1 MSRHET
7 VTRERGA
14 RGQWPMRDHPT
25 TFWLVVAAA
34 VALLSPALPDAR
46 WILVHAVLLG
56 AVTHAV
62 LVWSTHFTQALLK
75 TSAALDPRPRQNAR
89 LTVLLAGAAL
99 VILGVPWWGWWAVVA
114 GALAVTGAVG
124 WHAWA
129 LWRRL
134 RAALPG
140 RFRIT
145 VRYYLCAA
153 AWIPVGATLGA
164 LLSRGPDDFWHG
176 RLLVAHTSAMVL
188 GWLGLT
194 VTGTLVTLWPTML
207 RTRIDASAETLAR
220 QALPVLCAAVA
231 VVIGGAIFG
240 LRPLVV
246 GSLLLYAVG
255 LGWWGRALWRPA
267 RQAPPRE
274 FGTWSVSAGLCW
286 LLFAVLWVAG
296 TVAWQSDWRSVV
308 DGFTPATVG
317 FAAGFG
323 AQMVQGALTYLVPSV
338 LGGGPA
344 IVRSAGLALDRWGA
358 ARVIVVNA
366 GLVVALLPVPA
377 AVRVVVS
384 ALVVV
389 TLAAFIPVLVLAVLG
404 AVKAMRALQAPT
416 GAAVAMPS
424 AQAGPTT
431 GTPAAQPVAPAA
443 MPPGGL
449 RTNPRPRNGQL
460 VGGFLALLLA
470 ITVGVFADPAAAGL
484 TPSGLGTPGWV
495 TALPG
500 LGGVMGGGAGGG
512 SGFGGSGDLAA
523 GVTPTGRTTTVRVE
537 AVGMRF
543 VPASVTVPAG
553 DRLVI
558 DLVNIDPG
566 QTHDLVFASGARTAR
581 LHTGD
586 SATLD
591 LGVVGSSTQ
600 GWCSVVGHRLMGMVF
615 DVVVTGATTDSAH
628 SGSHGA
634 ATPTGGAAGLGGD
647 DTAYPR
653 VDLGQAADPSFQA
666 VDAVLPPLS
675 ADREHHVTLRV
686 QELELQVAP
695 GVWQQRW
702 TFGGQVPGPTLH
714 GRVGDVFI
722 VTLVNDGTIGHSI
735 DFHAGS
741 LAPDLPMRTI
751 APGESLVYRFMA
763 THAGI
768 WMYHCSTMP
777 MSAHIAAGLHGAVV
791 IEPEG
796 LSAVD
801 RSYVLVQSEVYLG
814 ASHAAGRA
822 DEVDARRVALER
834 PDAVVFNGIANQ
846 YAVRPLTARVGERV
860 RIWVLDAGPNRP
872 TSFHVVGGQ
881 FDTVYAEGA
890 WLLRPPAVGAGGS
903 GGGDGGGGA
912 AGSGGSGG
920 SGGSQAL
927 ALAAA
932 QGGFVE
938 LVFPEAGHYPFV
950 SHVMVDAERGA
961 RGIVGVTP

>member
-1 MSRHET
+1 MSLSQKGS
-7 VTRERGA
+7 RGSGT

-25 TFWLVVAAA
+25 TFWLLVAVI
-34 VALLSPALPDAR
+34 VALASPALPDAR
-46 WILVHAVLLG
+46 WLLVHAVLLG

-62 LVWSTHFTQALLK
+62 LVWSSHFTQALLK
-75 TSAALDPRPRQNAR
+75 TSTALDPRPRQNAR
-89 LTVLLAGAAL
+89 LTLLLVGVAL
-99 VILGVPWWGWWAVVA
+99 VILGVPWLGWWSVVSGAV
-114 GALAVTGAVG
+114 AVTVAVG
-124 WHAWA
+124 WHAGA
-129 LWRRL
+129 LWLRL

-153 AWIPVGATLGA
+153 ASIPVGATLGA
-164 LLSRGPDDFWHG
+164 LLSRGPDDLWHG
-176 RLLVAHTSAMVL
+176 RFLVAHTSAMVL

-207 RTRIDASAETLAR
+207 RTRIDARAESLAS
-220 QALPVLCAAVA
+220 QALPVLCGAVA
-231 VVIGGAIFG
+231 WVVAGALFD

-246 GSLLLYAVG
+246 AALLLYAVG
-255 LGWWGRALWRPA
+255 LGWWGRALWQPA
-267 RQAPPRE
+267 RHAPPRE

-286 LLFAVLWVAG
+286 LVFAVLWVAG

-308 DGFTPATVG
+308 DGYTPATVG

-323 AQMVQGALTYLVPSV
+323 AQLVQGALTYLVPSV
-338 LGGGPA
+338 LGGGPS
-344 IVRSAGLALDRWGA
+344 IVRLAGLAMDRWGA
-358 ARVIVVNA
+358 ARIVVVNG
-366 GLVVALLPVPA
+366 GLIVALLPVPS
-377 AVRVVVS
+377 AVRAVVS
-384 ALVVV
+384 TLVVA
-389 TLAAFIPVLVLAVLG
+389 TLAMFIPVLVVAVLG
-404 AVKAMRALQAPT
+404 AVRSMRGPQEQVEQAAQSAP
-416 GAAVAMPS
+416 VAQLGEV
-424 AQAGPTT
+424 AQPARPAP
-431 GTPAAQPVAPAA
+431 PAAR
-443 MPPGGL
+443 PPGGS
-449 RTNPRPRNGQL
+449 RATARPRNGQL

-470 ITVGVFADPAAAGL
+470 ISLGVFADPAAAGL

-500 LGGVMGGGAGGG
+500 LRGPGSGPAGGSAGG
-512 SGFGGSGDLAA
+512 SGGAAGGGDLAA
-523 GVTPTGRTTTVRVE
+523 SVTPTGHTTTVRVE
-537 AVGMRF
+537 AVGMRY

-558 DLVNIDPG
+558 ELVNLDPG

-581 LHTGD
+581 LQSGR

-615 DVVVTGATTDSAH
+615 NVVAVGAPTDAAH
-628 SGSHGA
+628 PGSHGA
-634 ATPTGGAAGLGGD
+634 PTQGAAAPGATGLGGD

-653 VDLGQAADPSFQA
+653 VDLSQAPEASFQA
-666 VDAVLPPLS
+666 VDAVLPPLP
-675 ADREHHVTLRV
+675 AEREHHVTLRV
-686 QELELQVAP
+686 QEAELQVAP
-695 GVWQQRW
+695 GVWQKRW

-714 GRVGDVFI
+714 GRVGDVFV
-722 VTLVNDGTIGHSI
+722 VTLVNDGSIGHSI

-741 LAPDLPMRTI
+741 LAPDRPMRTI
-751 APGESLVYRFMA
+751 APGESLVYRFTA
-763 THAGI
+763 TRAGV

-777 MSAHIAAGLHGAVV
+777 MSAHIAAGMHGAVV
-791 IEPEG
+791 IEPDG
-796 LSAVD
+796 LPAVD
-801 RSYVLVQSEVYLG
+801 RSYVVVQSEVYLG
-814 ASHAAGRA
+814 ASRAAGRA

-860 RIWVLDAGPNRP
+860 RIWVLDAGPNRA

-881 FDTVYAEGA
+881 FDTVWFEGA
-890 WLLRPPAVGAGGS
+890 WLLRPPAS
-903 GGGDGGGGA
+903 GPSA
-912 AGSGGSGG
+912 
-920 SGGSQAL
+920 GGSQAL

-961 RGIVGVTP
+961 RGVFEITP

>member
-1 MSRHET
+1 MNLSQKG
-7 VTRERGA
+7 TRERGA

-25 TFWLVVAAA
+25 TFWLLVAVVVA
-34 VALLSPALPDAR
+34 PALPDAR

-89 LTVLLAGAAL
+89 LTLLLVGVAL
-99 VILGVPWWGWWAVVA
+99 VLLGVPWLGWWSVVSGAV
-114 GALAVTGAVG
+114 AVTLAVG

-129 LWRRL
+129 LWLRL

-164 LLSRGPDDFWHG
+164 LLSRGPDDLWHG
-176 RLLVAHTSAMVL
+176 RFLVAHTSAMVL

-207 RTRIDASAETLAR
+207 RTRIDARAESLAR
-220 QALPVLCAAVA
+220 QALPGLCSAVA
-231 VVIGGAIFG
+231 LVVAGALLD

-246 GSLLLYAVG
+246 AALLLYAVG

-267 RQAPPRE
+267 RHAPPRE

-286 LLFAVLWVAG
+286 LVFAVLWVAG

-323 AQMVQGALTYLVPSV
+323 AQLVHGALTYLVPSV
-338 LGGGPA
+338 LGGGPT
-344 IVRSAGLALDRWGA
+344 IVRSAGLAMDRWGA
-358 ARVIVVNA
+358 ARIVVVNG
-366 GLVVALLPVPA
+366 GLVVALLPVPST
-377 AVRVVVS
+377 VRTVVS
-384 ALVVV
+384 ALVVA
-389 TLAAFIPVLVLAVLG
+389 TLAMFIPVLVMAVLG
-404 AVKAMRALQAPT
+404 AVR
-416 GAAVAMPS
+416 S
-424 AQAGPTT
+424 IRGPREQ
-431 GTPAAQPVAPAA
+431 AAQPGEPAPPAPL
-443 MPPGGL
+443 PPGGS
-449 RTNPRPRNGQL
+449 RATARPRNGQL

-470 ITVGVFADPAAAGL
+470 ISIGVFADPAAAGL
-484 TPSGLGTPGWV
+484 APSGLGTPEWIGSV
-495 TALPG
+495 PG
-500 LGGVMGGGAGGG
+500 LRGSGGALAGG
-512 SGFGGSGDLAA
+512 SGSAAGGGDLAA
-523 GVTPTGRTTTVRVE
+523 GVTPTGHTTTVRVE
-537 AVGMRF
+537 AVGMRYL
-543 VPASVTVPAG
+543 PASVTVPAG

-558 DLVNIDPG
+558 ELVNLDPG

-581 LHTGD
+581 LHTGS

-591 LGVVGSSTQ
+591 LGVVGASAQ

-615 DVVVTGATTDSAH
+615 DVVVASDVAH
-628 SGSHGA
+628 PGSHGA
-634 ATPTGGAAGLGGD
+634 ATSGAAAPGATGLGGD

-653 VDLGQAADPSFQA
+653 VDLSQAPEASFQA
-666 VDAVLPPLS
+666 VDAGLPPLP
-675 ADREHHVTLRV
+675 AEREHHVTLRV
-686 QELELQVAP
+686 QEVELQVAP
-695 GVWQQRW
+695 GVWQKRW

-714 GRVGDVFI
+714 GRVGDVFV
-722 VTLVNDGTIGHSI
+722 VTLVNDGSIGHSI

-741 LAPDLPMRTI
+741 LAPDQPMRTI
-751 APGESLVYRFMA
+751 APGESLVYRFTA
-763 THAGI
+763 THAGV

-777 MSAHIAAGLHGAVV
+777 MSAHIAAGMHGAVI
-791 IEPEG
+791 IEPDG
-796 LSAVD
+796 LPAVD
-801 RSYVLVQSEVYLG
+801 RSYVVVQSEVYLG
-814 ASHAAGRA
+814 ASHAAGHA

-834 PDAVVFNGIANQ
+834 PDAVVFNGVANQ

-860 RIWVLDAGPNRP
+860 RIWVLDAGPNRA

-881 FDTVYAEGA
+881 FDTVWSEGA
-890 WLLRPPAVGAGGS
+890 WLLRRPDAGPTAGGS
-903 GGGDGGGGA
+903 G
-912 AGSGGSGG
+912 SGGSSSGG
-920 SGGSQAL
+920 SSSGGSQAL

-938 LVFPEAGHYPFV
+938 LAFPEAGHYPFV

-961 RGIVGVTP
+961 RGVFEITP